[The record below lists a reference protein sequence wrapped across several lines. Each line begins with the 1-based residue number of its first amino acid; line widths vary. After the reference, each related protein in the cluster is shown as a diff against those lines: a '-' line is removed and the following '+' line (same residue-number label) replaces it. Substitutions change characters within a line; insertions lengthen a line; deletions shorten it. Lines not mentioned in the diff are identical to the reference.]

1 MMGYGYGYNMMG
13 NGNGYNMMGGW
24 FGMMIIPIIL
34 IGIIIYVGSRHER
47 NNAKYIETTD
57 NSLNILSERFARG
70 EIKEDEYTSKKNTL
84 LKDKS

>member
-1 MMGYGYGYNMMG
+1 MMGYGY
-13 NGNGYNMMGGW
+13 GYNMMGGW

-34 IGIIIYVGSRHER
+34 IGIIIYVASRREQ

-70 EIKEDEYTSKKNTL
+70 EIKEEEYRSKKYIL
-84 LKDKS
+84 LKGKS

>member
-1 MMGYGYGYNMMG
+1 MMGYGYNMMG

-34 IGIIIYVGSRHER
+34 IGIFIYVSSRQGQ

-70 EIKEDEYTSKKNTL
+70 EIKEEEYHSKKNIL
-84 LKDKS
+84 LKGKS